1 MIHAVQ
7 NGYRGVILFVV
18 QIEYAKG
25 FSPNAPMDPAF
36 AQKLKEASQAGV
48 EIIAY
53 KCSITTDEVKIVE
66 KIPVKI

>member
-1 MIHAVQ
+1 MQ
-7 NGYRGVILFVV
+7 
-18 QIEYAKG
+18 G

-53 KCSITTDEVKIVE
+53 KCSITTDEVKSLR
-66 KIPVKI
+66 KFQLKYKP